1 MTVIISLICRETV
14 SAALK
19 REKKREKCFNNKT
32 VTQWNNERADRHNNT
47 ELLGC
52 ENQ

>member
-1 MTVIISLICRETV
+1 MINKQEKIMTVIISLICRETV

-32 VTQWNNERADRHNNT
+32 VTQWNNERADRRVHK
-47 ELLGC
+47 
-52 ENQ
+52 